1 MDAAEKTKT
10 PGMVLMLIGIIHLL
24 YYLFFT
30 GWGLL
35 WLLFGGLGALMQVVA
50 AFEDSDLLVAAIW
63 GAWTVIVGLVRTL
76 VFAILI
82 LTSGLV
88 IRGGLAAQSL
98 SNYGA
103 ARTGALLAGI
113 GPLVGV
119 LAGVLGLLNCQCTV
133 FVGLIP
139 DVIMLLLGG
148 GAGFFAFGAINDPEV
163 RDAFAS

>member
-10 PGMVLMLIGIIHLL
+10 PGIVLMVVGIVHLL
-24 YYLFFT
+24 YYLVFT
-30 GWGLL
+30 GWGLFG
-35 WLLFGGLGALMQVVA
+35 LLLGGFGTLLQIFAAL
-50 AFEDSDLLVAAIW
+50 DNSDNLVAALMSAW
-63 GAWTVIVGLVRTL
+63 GVIVGLVRTL
-76 VFAILI
+76 VFACLI

-103 ARTGALLAGI
+103 ARTGAILAGA

-119 LAGVLGLLNCQCTV
+119 LAGLLGLLSCQCGV
-133 FVGLIP
+133 FCGLVP
-139 DVIMLLLGG
+139 DVVMLLLGG